1 MKDERPCDKCIFH
14 DGTCHHW
21 NCDPI
26 TRNEA
31 EAAVKTLRDL
41 AKTCEPHHMVCVGDI
56 VKGVQNEN

>member
-1 MKDERPCDKCIFH
+1 MKDERPCYKCIFH
-14 DGTCHHW
+14 DG
-21 NCDPI
+21 NCKRWDCRPI

-31 EAAVKTLRDL
+31 EAAVKILRDL